1 MPVRPQPFTF
11 TCDSC
16 GWKKTIAPR
25 SDALGPGEWCDR
37 CERCGSTSL
46 SFKTAG
52 VIDRTLAQWF
62 ARLRR

>member
-11 TCDSC
+11 ICDGC

-25 SDALGPGEWCDR
+25 SDALGPGDWCDR

-46 SFKTAG
+46 TFKTAG
-52 VIDRTLAQWF
+52 VVDRILAQWF
-62 ARLRR
+62 ARLGR